1 MSEIIPKIKQQCKL
15 SESIIYLLT
24 KIVESDP
31 KNYSSVYKDITG
43 LLGEKYN
50 ILKSNERK

>member
-1 MSEIIPKIKQQCKL
+1 MSEILPEIKQQCKL

-31 KNYSSVYKDITG
+31 KNYSSVYKDITE
-43 LLGEKYN
+43 LLGEKYS
-50 ILKSNERK
+50 ILKSNQSK